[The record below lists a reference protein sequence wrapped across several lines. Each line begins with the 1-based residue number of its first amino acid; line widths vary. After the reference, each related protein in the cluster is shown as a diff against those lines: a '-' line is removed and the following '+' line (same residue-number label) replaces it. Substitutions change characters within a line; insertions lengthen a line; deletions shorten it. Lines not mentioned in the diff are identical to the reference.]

1 MKHTKR
7 ITTLLLALVMC
18 LSLTLPALAADYEY
32 EISGGSLKFD
42 PITGTITGTRGSLY
56 DVNIPSEIYGVPVT
70 KIGDSALSRSSIKK
84 VTLPSTV
91 TEIGRWAFDKA
102 GFEEFEIPDSVAK
115 IGERAFNRTKLKS
128 ITVPGSIKSVAKWC
142 FAFCENLTSA
152 ALGEGVQKLEEDA
165 FEGCKALESV
175 SLPNSLEE
183 IGNKAFLSCKA
194 LSSITFGT
202 GLKRIGTN
210 AFWGCDNLNEMRFQG
225 NAPVV
230 ADGFKNLKNVIVYYP
245 EGASGWSS
253 PTWNGLVA
261 RSYRPEGS
269 KPAPEPEPVPAPQ
282 PTPTPTPTPT
292 PAPTPSKPA
301 FTDVA
306 ANSPFKDAIAWAV
319 EQSIAKG
326 TSSTTFST
334 GSPCTHN
341 HILTFLW
348 RANGSPEAAGSS
360 DFEKAASWAQSMGLI
375 DSSFNGS
382 AVCTRSETMVYLWKL
397 VDSPMA
403 TSGASFTDVSA
414 GASYA
419 QAVTWAV
426 QQGITSGTSKTTF
439 SPATTCTRGQIVTFL
454 YRAYA

>member
-1 MKHTKR
+1 M
-7 ITTLLLALVMC
+7 
-18 LSLTLPALAADYEY
+18 
-32 EISGGSLKFD
+32 KFD
-42 PITGTITGTRGSLY
+42 PITGKRGDLY
-56 DVNIPSEIYGVPVT
+56 DVNVPSEIYGVPVT
-70 KIGDSALSRSSIKK
+70 KIGNRALSCSSTKK

-91 TEIGRWAFDKA
+91 TEIGIAAFEHA
-102 GFEEFEIPDSVAK
+102 GFEEFEIPDSVVK
-115 IGERAFNRTKLKS
+115 IGRDAFFRSKLKS
-128 ITVPGSIKSVAKWC
+128 ITVPGSIKSVAENC
-142 FAFCENLTSA
+142 FLQCCDLTSA
-152 ALGEGVQKLEEDA
+152 AIGEGVQKLEKHA

-183 IGNKAFLSCKA
+183 IGNEAFRGCKA

-202 GLKRIGTN
+202 GLKRIGTS
-210 AFWGCDNLNEMRFQG
+210 AFQYCDNLSEMRFQG

-282 PTPTPTPTPT
+282 PTPTPT

>member
-32 EISGGSLKFD
+32 EVSGGSLKFD
-42 PITGTITGTRGSLY
+42 PITGTITGKRGSLY
-56 DVNIPSEIYGVPVT
+56 DVNVPSEIYGVPVT
-70 KIGDSALSRSSIKK
+70 KIGVRALSDGSIKK
-84 VTLPSTV
+84 VTLPSTI
-91 TEIGRWAFDKA
+91 TEIGEYGFCSC

-115 IGERAFNRTKLKS
+115 IGKFAFYNSSLKS
-128 ITVPGSIKSVAKWC
+128 ITVPGSIKSVAKSC
-142 FAFCENLTSA
+142 FEECDDLTSA
-152 ALGEGVQKLEEDA
+152 ALGEGVQKLEDYAFKYCDA
-165 FEGCKALESV
+165 MESV

-183 IGNKAFLSCKA
+183 IGNEVFRGCEE

-210 AFWGCDNLNEMRFQG
+210 AFWGCDNLSEMRFQG
-225 NAPVV
+225 DAPVV

-269 KPAPEPEPVPAPQ
+269 KPAPEPEPAPAPQ
-282 PTPTPTPTPT
+282 PTSDPQPT
-292 PAPTPSKPA
+292 PTPSKPA

-319 EQSIAKG
+319 EQSITKG

-348 RANGSPEAAGSS
+348 RANGSPAAAGSS
-360 DFEKAASWAQSMGLI
+360 DFEKAASWAQAMGLI
-375 DSSFNGS
+375 DGSFNGN

-403 TSGASFTDVSA
+403 TSGASFSDVSA

-439 SPATTCTRGQIVTFL
+439 SPAATCTRGQIVTFL